1 LAPWRQTRAL
11 EQGQSIE
18 PVAEPGSVEV
28 RPCRKSK
35 GLTLVRSEA
44 VALAGPDVADDFP
57 QSIPVLERELEVIE
71 TYLGELLDTMG
82 WRQ

>member
-1 LAPWRQTRAL
+1 
-11 EQGQSIE
+11 
-18 PVAEPGSVEV
+18 
-28 RPCRKSK
+28 
-35 GLTLVRSEA
+35 LVRSEA